1 MGTEWHQDNESKK
14 TCCCSEHC
22 LTRPP
27 SSSFVQ
33 LHGPRDRQS
42 PDSTPLEFLYMG
54 MSLISLS
61 SPSPTQQPLPTNSYS
76 SHIEKWFFSSLQ
88 TTSNSTPTRRLL
100 SVVSSLKTCSRVRL
114 HPSHSAPQTS
124 HLHLF
129 PCLCLPDV
137 GESDQPIPL
146 PNVSSSVL
154 KKVSH
159 GCCVINCD
167 L

>member
-1 MGTEWHQDNESKK
+1 MASRQRVKK
-14 TCCCSEHC
+14 DMLLQRTLPDS
-22 LTRPP
+22 T
-27 SSSFVQ
+27 SSSFFVQ

-100 SVVSSLKTCSRVRL
+100 SVVSSLKTCLRVRL
-114 HPSHSAPQTS
+114 HPHIPRHRHLTYTS
-124 HLHLF
+124 FRVFAFQMSVNLTSPFLF
-129 PCLCLPDV
+129 PMF
-137 GESDQPIPL
+137 
-146 PNVSSSVL
+146 
-154 KKVSH
+154 H
-159 GCCVINCD
+159 RAY
-167 L
+167 